1 MYGWRGK
8 ELFTIENILI
18 MYLSIVLKTV
28 LGDSSFKII
37 FKIFDI
43 Y

>member
-1 MYGWRGK
+1 MTWK

-28 LGDSSFKII
+28 LGDSLFKII
-37 FKIFDI
+37 FKIFNI

>member
-1 MYGWRGK
+1 MTWK

-18 MYLSIVLKTV
+18 MYLSIVLTTV
-28 LGDSSFKII
+28 LGDSLFKII
-37 FKIFDI
+37 FKIFNI

>member
-1 MYGWRGK
+1 MNGWHVK
-8 ELFTIENILI
+8 ELFTIENTLSI
-18 MYLSIVLKTV
+18 YLSIVLKTV